1 MKVTIDEK
9 QCKKR
14 GLQPEEVLL
23 SLFFRCGAELAVVT
37 DALLKKEVLVLVD
50 GKYYVT
56 QHWSDVIDEIL
67 VDSSGAVDDE
77 IRLLNLAEK
86 MRKCFPAGKM
96 PGTPYYYRCNNREVI
111 LKMKK
116 FFLQYGNYTD
126 DAIID
131 ATKKFIASYNG
142 NYKYLPLVKYFISK
156 NKTVQDEDGTNHI
169 VETSTLATYLEN
181 KEDDIEYNEDWLSTS
196 RN

>member
-9 QCKKR
+9 QCERR

-23 SLFFRCGAELAVVT
+23 SLFLRCGADLAKT
-37 DALLKKEVLVLVD
+37 IDELLKREVIVFVE

-77 IRLLNLAEK
+77 VRLLNLAEK

-126 DAIID
+126 DAIVD
-131 ATKKFIASYNG
+131 ATKKFIASFNG
-142 NYKYLPLVKYFISK
+142 NYRYLPLVKYFISK

-169 VETSTLATYLEN
+169 VETSALATYLEN